1 MILSYIWNLAMN
13 NTLLKLLYKG
23 DELVKTI
30 KDYVIKLKFVFN
42 EIFKAGPSIFF
53 LSISSMVIA
62 GISPVVVTY
71 LTAELINKLGENVGE
86 NSKSVYI
93 TVGGMF
99 VAILLLGV
107 VTYAIESMKTV
118 ICVVV
123 GLKLSN
129 NIENIIA
136 DKFQNVKQDRM
147 DDPSFLDLHSNTL
160 NRCGSEPLNLM
171 ESLFTTIANMIGLIG
186 YASIIVQHSFL
197 AFLIILVFALPTILI
212 KRKYQ
217 GLTFKYCNERT
228 MQLRRIMYYLD
239 LITEPKYASEVR
251 SYRLY
256 DYFFNER
263 KKLFHDFIKGNTE
276 ITAKE
281 IVVSLFTSAI
291 SMLGAVLVG
300 IWLIRKTVGGVISVS
315 EFYLLITAIMTLG
328 IGLMTLSDQIASN
341 SKSMMFINY
350 IFEYM
355 KETDVIENKDLKI
368 KNKSI
373 HEICFENV
381 SFKYKGSEHYAL
393 KNINVHFDTSETI
406 CLVGENGSG
415 KSTFVK
421 LLLRIYDP
429 TEGRI
434 LLDGIDLKNYDINEV
449 RKFYGVLFQDY
460 MKFSD
465 SVRNCIGFGNI
476 EQLQNT
482 KGIVNAAKLSG
493 ADTFIQE
500 YEKGYNTNLSKM
512 FFSEAIEP
520 SGGQWQKIAISRTV
534 YSNAQVLILDEPT
547 AALDPKSEVKM
558 FDTFKK
564 ISKLKSTF
572 IISHRMY
579 ITKLADKIIVLDD
592 GKIIEEGNFQ
602 ELIKVGNKFY
612 SMYKMQSDSY
622 SISDE

>member
-1 MILSYIWNLAMN
+1 M
-13 NTLLKLLYKG
+13 
-23 DELVKTI
+23 KTI

-42 EIFKAGPSIFF
+42 EILKADPSIFF

-71 LTAELINKLGENVGE
+71 LTAELIDKLGRNIGE
-86 NSKSVYI
+86 NSKAVYI
-93 TVGGMF
+93 TVGGIF
-99 VAILLLGV
+99 AAILLLGV
-107 VTYAIESMKTV
+107 VSYAIESMKTV

-129 NIENIIA
+129 NIENIIS
-136 DKFQNVKQDRM
+136 DKFQNIKQDRI
-147 DDPSFLDLHSNTL
+147 DDPIFLDLHSNTL
-160 NRCGSEPLNLM
+160 NKCGSEPLNLM
-171 ESLFTTIANMIGLIG
+171 ESLFTAIANVISLIG

-197 AFLIILVFALPTILI
+197 TFFIILVFALPIILI

-217 GLTFKYCNERT
+217 GLTFRFYNERT
-228 MQLRRIMYYLD
+228 MQLRRIMYYLE
-239 LITEPKYASEVR
+239 LITEPKYANEVR

-263 KKLFHDFIKGNTE
+263 KKLFHDFIKGNTD

-281 IVVSLFTSAI
+281 IAVSLFTSAF
-291 SMLGAVLVG
+291 SMMGAVLVG
-300 IWLIRKTVGGVISVS
+300 IWLIQKTVRGIIPVS
-315 EFYLLITAIMTLG
+315 EFYLLITAIMTLV
-328 IGLMTLSDQIASN
+328 IGLMALSDQIASN

-355 KETDVIENKDLKI
+355 KETDVIENKELKI
-368 KNKSI
+368 ENKSI

-381 SFKYKGSEHYAL
+381 GFKYKGTEHYAL
-393 KNINVHFDTSETI
+393 KNINVHFDTSKTI

-434 LLDGIDLKNYDINEV
+434 LLDGIDLKNYDLNEL
-449 RKFYGVLFQDY
+449 RRFYGVLFQDY
-460 MKFSD
+460 VRFSD

-476 EQLQNT
+476 DQLQNT
-482 KGIVNAAKLSG
+482 ESIVEAAKLSG
-493 ADTFIQE
+493 ADAFIQD

-512 FFSEAIEP
+512 FFSESIEP

-534 YSNAQVLILDEPT
+534 YSDARVLILDEPT

-564 ISKLKSTF
+564 ISKSKSTF

-592 GKIIEEGNFQ
+592 GNIIEDGNFQ
-602 ELIKVGNKFY
+602 ELIKLKNKFY
-612 SMYKMQSDSY
+612 SMYKIQSDSY
-622 SISDE
+622 SMFNE

>member
-1 MILSYIWNLAMN
+1 M
-13 NTLLKLLYKG
+13 
-23 DELVKTI
+23 KTI

-42 EIFKAGPSIFF
+42 EILKADPSIFF

-71 LTAELINKLGENVGE
+71 LTAELIDKLGRNIGK
-86 NSKSVYI
+86 NSKAVYI
-93 TVGGMF
+93 TVGGIF
-99 VAILLLGV
+99 AAILLLGV
-107 VTYAIESMKTV
+107 VSYAIESMKTV

-129 NIENIIA
+129 NIENIIS
-136 DKFQNVKQDRM
+136 DKFQNIKQDRI
-147 DDPSFLDLHSNTL
+147 DDPNFLDLHSNTL
-160 NRCGSEPLNLM
+160 NKCGSEPLNLM
-171 ESLFTTIANMIGLIG
+171 ESLFTAIANVISLIG

-197 AFLIILVFALPTILI
+197 TFFIILVFALPIILI

-217 GLTFKYCNERT
+217 GLTFRFYNERT
-228 MQLRRIMYYLD
+228 MQLRRIMYYLE
-239 LITEPKYASEVR
+239 LITEPKYANEVR

-263 KKLFHDFIKGNTE
+263 KKLFHDFIKGNTD

-281 IVVSLFTSAI
+281 IAVSLFTSAF
-291 SMLGAVLVG
+291 SMMGAVLVG
-300 IWLIRKTVGGVISVS
+300 IWLIQKTVRGIIPVS
-315 EFYLLITAIMTLG
+315 EFYLLITAIMTLV
-328 IGLMTLSDQIASN
+328 IGLMALSDQIASN

-355 KETDVIENKDLKI
+355 KETDVIENKELKI
-368 KNKSI
+368 ENKSI

-381 SFKYKGSEHYAL
+381 GFKYKGTEHYAL
-393 KNINVHFDTSETI
+393 KNINVHFDTSKTI

-434 LLDGIDLKNYDINEV
+434 LLDGIDLKNYDLNEL
-449 RKFYGVLFQDY
+449 RRFYGVLFQDY
-460 MKFSD
+460 VRFSD

-476 EQLQNT
+476 DQLQNT
-482 KGIVNAAKLSG
+482 ESIVEAAKLSG
-493 ADTFIQE
+493 ADAFIQD

-512 FFSEAIEP
+512 FFSESIEP

-534 YSNAQVLILDEPT
+534 YSDARVLILDEPT

-564 ISKLKSTF
+564 ISKSKSTF

-592 GKIIEEGNFQ
+592 GNIIEDGNFQ
-602 ELIKVGNKFY
+602 ELIKLKNKFY
-612 SMYKMQSDSY
+612 SMYKIQSDSY
-622 SISDE
+622 SMFNE

>member
-1 MILSYIWNLAMN
+1 M
-13 NTLLKLLYKG
+13 
-23 DELVKTI
+23 KTI

-42 EIFKAGPSIFF
+42 EILKADPSIFF

-71 LTAELINKLGENVGE
+71 LTAELIDKLGRNIGE
-86 NSKSVYI
+86 NSKAVYI
-93 TVGGMF
+93 TVGGIF
-99 VAILLLGV
+99 AAILLLGV
-107 VTYAIESMKTV
+107 VSYAIESMKTV

-129 NIENIIA
+129 NIENIIS
-136 DKFQNVKQDRM
+136 DKFQNIKQDRI
-147 DDPSFLDLHSNTL
+147 DDPNFLDLHSNTL
-160 NRCGSEPLNLM
+160 NKCGSEPLNLM
-171 ESLFTTIANMIGLIG
+171 ESLFTAIANVISLIG

-197 AFLIILVFALPTILI
+197 TFFIILVFALPIILI

-217 GLTFKYCNERT
+217 GLTFRFYNERT
-228 MQLRRIMYYLD
+228 MQLRRIMYYLE
-239 LITEPKYASEVR
+239 LITEPKYANEVR

-263 KKLFHDFIKGNTE
+263 KKLFHDFIKGNTD

-281 IVVSLFTSAI
+281 IAVSLFTSAF
-291 SMLGAVLVG
+291 SMMGAVLVG
-300 IWLIRKTVGGVISVS
+300 IWLIQKTVRGIIPVS
-315 EFYLLITAIMTLG
+315 EFYLLITAIMTLV
-328 IGLMTLSDQIASN
+328 IGLMALSDQIASN

-355 KETDVIENKDLKI
+355 KETDVIENKELKI
-368 KNKSI
+368 ENKSI
-373 HEICFENV
+373 HEIFFENV
-381 SFKYKGSEHYAL
+381 GFKYKGTEHYAL
-393 KNINVHFDTSETI
+393 KNINVHFDTSKTI

-434 LLDGIDLKNYDINEV
+434 LLDGIDLKNYDLNEL
-449 RKFYGVLFQDY
+449 RRFYGVLFQDY
-460 MKFSD
+460 VRFSD

-476 EQLQNT
+476 DQLQNT
-482 KGIVNAAKLSG
+482 ESIVEAAKLSG
-493 ADTFIQE
+493 ADAFIQD

-512 FFSEAIEP
+512 FFSESIEP

-534 YSNAQVLILDEPT
+534 YSDARVLILDEPT

-564 ISKLKSTF
+564 ISKSKSTF

-592 GKIIEEGNFQ
+592 GNIIEDGNFQ
-602 ELIKVGNKFY
+602 ELIKLKNKFY
-612 SMYKMQSDSY
+612 SMYKIQSDSY
-622 SISDE
+622 SMFNE

>member
-1 MILSYIWNLAMN
+1 M
-13 NTLLKLLYKG
+13 
-23 DELVKTI
+23 KTI

-42 EIFKAGPSIFF
+42 EILKADLSIFF

-71 LTAELINKLGENVGE
+71 LTAELIDKLGRNIGE
-86 NSKSVYI
+86 NSKAVYI
-93 TVGGMF
+93 TVGGIF
-99 VAILLLGV
+99 AAILLLGV
-107 VTYAIESMKTV
+107 VSYAIESMKTV

-129 NIENIIA
+129 NIENIIS
-136 DKFQNVKQDRM
+136 DKFQNIKQDRI
-147 DDPSFLDLHSNTL
+147 DDPNFLDLHSNTL
-160 NRCGSEPLNLM
+160 NKCGSEPLNLM
-171 ESLFTTIANMIGLIG
+171 ESLFTAIANVISLIG

-197 AFLIILVFALPTILI
+197 TFFIILVFALPIILI

-217 GLTFKYCNERT
+217 GLTFRFYNERT
-228 MQLRRIMYYLD
+228 MQLRRIMYYLE
-239 LITEPKYASEVR
+239 LITEPKYANEVR

-263 KKLFHDFIKGNTE
+263 KKLFHDFIKGNTD

-281 IVVSLFTSAI
+281 IAVSLFTSAF
-291 SMLGAVLVG
+291 SMMGAVLVG
-300 IWLIRKTVGGVISVS
+300 IWLIQKTVRGIIPVS
-315 EFYLLITAIMTLG
+315 EFYLLITAIMTLV
-328 IGLMTLSDQIASN
+328 IGLMALSDQIASN

-355 KETDVIENKDLKI
+355 KETDVIENKELKI
-368 KNKSI
+368 ENKSI

-381 SFKYKGSEHYAL
+381 GFKYKDTEHYAL
-393 KNINVHFDTSETI
+393 KNINVHFDTSKTI

-434 LLDGIDLKNYDINEV
+434 LLDGIDLKNYDLNEL
-449 RKFYGVLFQDY
+449 RRFYGVLFQDY
-460 MKFSD
+460 VRFSD

-476 EQLQNT
+476 DQLQNT
-482 KGIVNAAKLSG
+482 ESIVEAAKLSG
-493 ADTFIQE
+493 ADAFIQD

-512 FFSEAIEP
+512 FFSESIEP

-534 YSNAQVLILDEPT
+534 YSDARVLILDEPT

-564 ISKLKSTF
+564 ISKSKSTF

-592 GKIIEEGNFQ
+592 GNIIEDGNFQ
-602 ELIKVGNKFY
+602 ELIKLKNKFY
-612 SMYKMQSDSY
+612 SMYKIQSDSY
-622 SISDE
+622 SMFNE